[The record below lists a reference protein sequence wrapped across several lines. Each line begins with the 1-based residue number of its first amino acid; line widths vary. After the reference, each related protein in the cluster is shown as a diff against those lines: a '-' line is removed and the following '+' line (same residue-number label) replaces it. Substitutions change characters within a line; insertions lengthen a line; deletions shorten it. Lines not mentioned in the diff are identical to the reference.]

1 MSRLLKIV
9 RGPNAGAEIAL
20 VEGVAVTLGKSDECD
35 IVLADESL
43 PAEPLTIE
51 TSEDGTVTVGGEK
64 LEPLHVKTV
73 GETAFAVGPTDAK
86 WGPLVEEAPAS
97 SGPEPSAPPEGAEA
111 GAAPANPPAP
121 EEKKARKRGG
131 CAVGCFAMILL
142 LLLLGAAAW
151 MFRDTLRPH
160 AEKLYARF
168 GGGRGGETA
177 AVPSESIEEFA
188 QRNGLYVSTDENG
201 VVALSGDFKTRS
213 ARLAAAAG
221 AYAIAPGAALDF
233 CDDESLRGAIEDT
246 LFTVGGNALKVAAA
260 TNRFAVLTGAAPSAA
275 GLRKALEALSAD
287 IPKLRG
293 VDCAAVRLGGP
304 GSDGKPPSAEDAQA
318 QSAQAKKAA
327 PKPSGRLAALPPV
340 CGILQKPY
348 PCLVMRNGARI
359 LEGAAIG
366 GSTILKIE
374 PDTVTLTN
382 ATGRFEWKP

>member
-20 VEGVAVTLGKSDECD
+20 IEGVAVTFGKNDECD

-51 TSEDGTVTVGGEK
+51 TAEDGTVTVGGEK
-64 LEPLHVKTV
+64 LEPLHVRTV
-73 GETAFAVGPTDAK
+73 GATAFAVGPADAK
-86 WGPLVEEAPAS
+86 WGSLVEEAPAP
-97 SGPEPSAPPEGAEA
+97 SGPAPSAPPEEKEA
-111 GAAPANPPAP
+111 PGAP
-121 EEKKARKRGG
+121 ENAPEPEKKKERKRGG
-131 CAVGCFAMILL
+131 CAVGCFTLILL
-142 LLLLGAAAW
+142 LLLLGVAAW

-168 GGGRGGETA
+168 GGGRGGETV

-188 QRNGLYVSTDENG
+188 QRNGLSVSTDENG
-201 VVALSGDFKTRS
+201 VIALSGDFKTRA

-287 IPKLRG
+287 LPKLRG

-304 GSDGKPPSAEDAQA
+304 GSDGKPPSAEEAQTPP
-318 QSAQAKKAA
+318 AQAKKAA
-327 PKPSGRLAALPPV
+327 ANIPERRVALPPV